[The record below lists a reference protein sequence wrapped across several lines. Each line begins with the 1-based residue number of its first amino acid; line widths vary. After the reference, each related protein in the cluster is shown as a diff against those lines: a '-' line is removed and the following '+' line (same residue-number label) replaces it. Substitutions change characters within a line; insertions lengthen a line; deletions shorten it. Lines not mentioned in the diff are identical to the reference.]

1 VRALMLAA
9 LCVGLV
15 LPAGCNGAET
25 RPPEARRTPAH
36 LGGENHDRATPPA
49 APMTPLE
56 QAITRRLSHELDDQ
70 RIALDYLDCPRT
82 AEASPTRM
90 ICQGY
95 SAGVLVDVHVALH
108 GRQPDVAFDAR
119 LGTGVL
125 ATANLV
131 DRLESAG
138 YRDVDCGDRA
148 AYPTVV
154 GDQIVC
160 SVSRAGRHR
169 YVVAT
174 VTTTDGE
181 VAISDY

>member
-1 VRALMLAA
+1 MRALMLAA

-15 LPAGCNGAET
+15 LPAGCDGSET
-25 RPPEARRTPAH
+25 PPPQARRTPAH
-36 LGGENHDRATPPA
+36 LGGANHDRATPPA
-49 APMTPLE
+49 APMTALE
-56 QAITRRLSHELDDQ
+56 QAITRRLSHELSGQ
-70 RIALDYLDCPRT
+70 QIALDYLDCPRT
-82 AEASPTRM
+82 AAASPTRM

-95 SAGVLVDVHVALH
+95 SAGVLADVHVALH
-108 GRQPDVAFDAR
+108 GRPPGVSFDAR

-138 YRDVDCGDRA
+138 YHDVDCGDRA

-154 GDQIVC
+154 GDRIVC
-160 SVSRAGRHR
+160 SVSRHGRHR

-174 VTTTDGE
+174 VTTSDGE
-181 VAISDY
+181 VAISDF